1 MKRREFLRTSALGTL
16 AMSLPL
22 SRWQVFA
29 QETNLPH
36 AAFVTNGEP
45 EPLVKNALQALGGM
59 ERFIQKGDKVLLKPN
74 IGWDR
79 SPELAANTNPEIVA
93 TLTTLCFAA
102 GASEVK
108 VLDRTCNDPQRCYR
122 NSGIADAAEARGAE
136 IVQVRKSRYEE
147 MSLNGKA
154 LESWPIYK
162 DYLEADKVINIPIAK
177 HHGMAKVSLGLKNL
191 MGVMG
196 GRRGR
201 LHVNFAEKMADITQ
215 HIMPTLTVIDAY
227 RMLMANGPSGGN
239 PDDVRLVRSLIASP
253 CTVSA
258 DVLGLELFGHSLAD
272 IEQIQV
278 AVDRG
283 LALYDTTKLN
293 VARIDL
299 S

>member
-1 MKRREFLRTSALGTL
+1 MKRREFLKTSALGTM

-22 SRWQVFA
+22 SRWQLFA
-29 QETNLPH
+29 QETSLPH
-36 AAFVTNGEP
+36 AAFVKNGDP
-45 EPLVKNALQALGGM
+45 ESLVMNAIQALGGM

-79 SPELAANTNPEIVA
+79 SPELAANTNPEVVA

-108 VLDRTCNDPQRCYR
+108 VLDRTCNEPQRCYR
-122 NSGIADAAEARGAE
+122 NSGIADAAAAKDAE
-136 IVQVRKSRYEE
+136 IVQVRKNRYVE
-147 MSLNGKA
+147 MPLNGKV
-154 LESWPIYK
+154 LKSWPIYK

-177 HHGMAKVSLGLKNL
+177 HHGMAKVTLGLKNL

-196 GRRGR
+196 GRRGS

-239 PDDVRLVRSLIASP
+239 PDDVRLVRTLIASP

-258 DVLGLELFGHSLAD
+258 DVLGLELFGHSLSD
-272 IEQIQV
+272 TEQIKV
-278 AVDRG
+278 AVERG
-283 LALYDTTKLN
+283 LALYDTQNLD

-299 S
+299 A

>member
-1 MKRREFLRTSALGTL
+1 MKRREFLKTSALGTL
-16 AMSLPL
+16 AMSIPL

-29 QETNLPH
+29 EENSLPH
-36 AAFVTNGEP
+36 AAFVTNGDP
-45 EPLVKNALQALGGM
+45 EPLVQHAMQALGGM

-79 SPELAANTNPEIVA
+79 TPELAANTNPEVVA
-93 TLTTLCFAA
+93 ALTTLCFAA

-108 VLDRTCNDPQRCYR
+108 VLDRTCNEPQRCYR

-136 IVQVRKSRYEE
+136 IVQVRNNRYTD
-147 MSLNGKA
+147 MPLNGKV
-154 LESWPIYK
+154 LKSWPIYR

-177 HHGMAKVSLGLKNL
+177 HHGMAKVTLGLKNL

-196 GRRGR
+196 GRRGS
-201 LHVNFAEKMADITQ
+201 LHVNFAQKMADITQ

-239 PDDVRLVRSLIASP
+239 PDDVRLVRALIASP

-258 DVLGLELFGHSLAD
+258 DVVGLELFGHPLAD
-272 IEQIQV
+272 IEQIKV
-278 AVDRG
+278 AVERG
-283 LALYDTTKLN
+283 LALYDTEHLN

-299 S
+299 T

>member
-1 MKRREFLRTSALGTL
+1 MKRREFLKTSALGTL
-16 AMSLPL
+16 AMSIPL

-45 EPLVKNALQALGGM
+45 EPLVQNAIQALGGM

-74 IGWDR
+74 MGWDR
-79 SPELAANTNPEIVA
+79 SPELAANTNPEVVA
-93 TLTTLCFAA
+93 TLTTLCFTA

-108 VLDRTCNDPQRCYR
+108 VLDRTCNEPQRCYR
-122 NSGIADAAEARGAE
+122 NSGIADAAAARGAE
-136 IVQVRKSRYEE
+136 VVQVRKNRYEE
-147 MSLNGKA
+147 LSLNGKV
-154 LESWPIYK
+154 LDSWPIYK

-177 HHGMAKVSLGLKNL
+177 HHGIAKVTLGLKNL

-201 LHVNFAEKMADITQ
+201 IHVNFAEKMADITQ

-239 PDDVRLVRSLIASP
+239 PDDVRLARTCIASP

-272 IEQIQV
+272 AKQCFSW
-278 AVDRG
+278 RSG
-283 LALYDTTKLN
+283 
-293 VARIDL
+293 
-299 S
+299 